1 MYVTPLPI
9 VILFKDRQTA
19 NAPLPILVT
28 PLPMLAFVIHDQSKA
43 PSPLVRTLSGIV
55 RLLISHSWN
64 AFSPISRIVLAKV
77 TFVNV
82 VNEKAYS
89 AILVT
94 PLEIVYVPVIP
105 GGQST
110 RTVRLLLNKT
120 PAALL

>member
-43 PSPLVRTLSGIV
+43 PSPMVRTLSGIV

-64 AFSPISRIVLAKV
+64 AF
-77 TFVNV
+77 
-82 VNEKAYS
+82 S